1 MLNQFTAYMPAK
13 VHFGA
18 GAINKLKTEKLPGKK
33 ALVII
38 SSGTSMRKFGYLDK
52 LTGILG
58 EAGIDYVLFD
68 KILPNPIIE
77 HVMEGAKLAKDN
89 NCDMIIALGGGST
102 IDSGKAIACMATNPG
117 DFWDYVSG
125 GTGKGKALVNRALP
139 IIAITT
145 TAGTGTEA
153 DPWSVITNGEEKIG
167 FGCDDTYPTISIVD
181 PELMTSVPK
190 NMTAYQGFDALFHST
205 EGYIV
210 NIANP
215 LSQACSLM
223 AIELLGKWLPVAV
236 HEPDNLEAREYVAYA
251 NTISGYVESFSC
263 TSSEHSLAHAV
274 SAVYPKVAH
283 GAALIAVSVAYYE
296 AFLGHIDGLLGKMA
310 QALGVNI
317 AGMSEAEQ
325 GKAFIEALKDLQ
337 KKCDVDDVTLT
348 KLGVDPNKAEYLA
361 QNAYDTMGGLF
372 ELDRKK
378 LSMEETVAIFK
389 KSM

>member
-89 NCDMIIALGGGST
+89 NCDMVIALGGGST
-102 IDSGKAIACMATNPG
+102 IDSGKAIAVMATNPG